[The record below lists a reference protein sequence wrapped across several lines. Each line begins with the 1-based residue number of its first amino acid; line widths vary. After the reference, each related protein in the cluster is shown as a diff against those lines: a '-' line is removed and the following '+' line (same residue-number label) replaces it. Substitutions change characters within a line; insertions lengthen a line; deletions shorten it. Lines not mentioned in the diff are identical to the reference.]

1 MAMPV
6 SLKQFLTAQ
15 KIKHKALKHETA
27 YTAQEMAAAQHVPG
41 KQVAKSV
48 LVKTD
53 KGYVLAVLPAI
64 HLIDFAKFKKVA
76 KVKKASLASE
86 QEIEK
91 LTPGFAAG
99 ATPPFGT
106 LFNIPTVADKLLGED
121 VEIVFSAGSH
131 TDSVKITYA
140 DLARVTKPIVGA
152 FGKHI

>member
-1 MAMPV
+1 MAIPA
-6 SLKQFLTAQ
+6 SLKKFLTAQ
-15 KIKHKALKHETA
+15 KIKSKALKHETA

-41 KQVAKSV
+41 KQVAKTV

-53 KGYVLAVLPAI
+53 KGCILAVLPAI

-86 QEIEK
+86 KEIAK

-99 ATPPFGT
+99 ATPPFGV
-106 LFNIPTVADKLLGED
+106 LFHLPTIVDTALSED

-131 TDSVKITYA
+131 TDSVKIKYA
-140 DLARVTKPIVGA
+140 DLVKATKPVVGA

>member
-1 MAMPV
+1 MAIPV
-6 SLKQFLTAQ
+6 TLKKFLAAQ
-15 KIKHKALKHETA
+15 KIKCKTLKHETA

-41 KQVAKSV
+41 KQVAKTV

-53 KGYVLAVLPAI
+53 KGYLLAVLPAI

-86 QEIEK
+86 KEIVK

-99 ATPPFGT
+99 ATPPFGMLFT
-106 LFNIPTVADKLLGED
+106 LPTIADKALSED
-121 VEIVFSAGSH
+121 QEIVFSAGSH
-131 TDSVKITYA
+131 TDSVKIKYA
-140 DLARVTKPIVGA
+140 DFVKVTKPVVGA